1 MGLWALAGLFVV
13 GLLWGSWTAISL
25 WRSWGSIETLDR
37 FEPDVAASLIENTPV
52 DERPPPPPLV
62 PIDDEP
68 IDDDPIATTT
78 APPTATSGAPDVPPA
93 STTEPP
99 PPDITGE
106 QIPYNPDFIS
116 SPAVPDDAFDAYLL
130 IGSDARADRGGQR
143 ADVIILAL
151 LPTDGSAPILVSLPR
166 DLWVDIPCWERP
178 NRVNAALNGCGDAA
192 SGPELLALTV
202 AGFTRIQ
209 ADHIALFNFDDF
221 ERMIDAFGGIE
232 ICVEH
237 DVREKRLRLPAGCS
251 KADGATSLLWIRSRR
266 TEELVDGEWRRMSG
280 VNDLTRN
287 ERQQDVLIEML
298 KNVKSLETLTSLAS
312 IVDSI
317 ADAVT
322 IDDGLTLGGAM
333 GLAWD
338 MRDLAPNKIRRIK
351 IPVRHFRTDS
361 GAQVLL
367 AKEPFADLLA
377 EVWPGSE

>member
-1 MGLWALAGLFVV
+1 M
-13 GLLWGSWTAISL
+13 
-25 WRSWGSIETLDR
+25 
-37 FEPDVAASLIENTPV
+37 AASLIENTPV

-116 SPAVPDDAFDAYLL
+116 SPAVPADAFDAYLL

-221 ERMIDAFGGIE
+221 E
-232 ICVEH
+232 
-237 DVREKRLRLPAGCS
+237 
-251 KADGATSLLWIRSRR
+251 
-266 TEELVDGEWRRMSG
+266 
-280 VNDLTRN
+280 
-287 ERQQDVLIEML
+287 
-298 KNVKSLETLTSLAS
+298 
-312 IVDSI
+312 
-317 ADAVT
+317 
-322 IDDGLTLGGAM
+322 
-333 GLAWD
+333 
-338 MRDLAPNKIRRIK
+338 
-351 IPVRHFRTDS
+351 
-361 GAQVLL
+361 
-367 AKEPFADLLA
+367 
-377 EVWPGSE
+377 